1 MFDLFVVIT
10 YFLIVI
16 SFALKGRL
24 SNEVSASQYFLSSRN
39 LPWYSVAISTIATN
53 IQGYQLL
60 GMMGSAYIFGLAQAN
75 LEINAIQGI
84 LIGAFIFVPFYLKE
98 KVFTI
103 TEFIEKR
110 LGKKIALFYSIA
122 NISLFSTITIGAALF
137 WGAYA
142 TEVVFDDLLE
152 PFVQNKFER
161 ITYLIIVLGLISGFY
176 TYLGGL
182 NAVVK
187 TDIIQFI
194 IIIIGGII
202 VFHISIS
209 NLGGIEQLYEK
220 TGEKMHLHLSANH
233 PTLPW
238 THLLG
243 LFFLNINYWCA
254 NQTIM
259 QRAIAARNLKHA
271 QIGLLAGGLLKYFMA
286 AIIVL
291 PGIALYGILGENL
304 QDPDLAFPYIVKNL
318 LPVGFK
324 GIILCGLFASLMSTV
339 DSTLNSIAT
348 MWSTDIYSKYINKA
362 ATDKEKIIVG
372 RKSII
377 IALCIGLTVG
387 VYLLYLK
394 LDKPQIA
401 FTHVLNNLRYYI
413 NCGIV
418 LLICTSVLLIKPNKK
433 IIFCQLVL
441 SIPLNLAIEKL
452 VPELNYFLRAFTV
465 IISLLILSIFFS
477 ERKIKNIKSLFYP
490 SSKLIRNLGYL
501 LLGSLIIIH
510 FLFS

>member
-1 MFDLFVVIT
+1 MFDLFIVIF
-10 YFLIVI
+10 YFFIVI

-24 SNEVSASQYFLSSRN
+24 SNDVSASQYFLSSRN

-75 LEINAIQGI
+75 LEINAVQGI

-110 LGKKIALFYSIA
+110 LGKKIALFYSIS
-122 NISLFSTITIGAALF
+122 NISLFSTITLGAALF

-142 TEVVFDDLLE
+142 TDVVFDDLLE

-161 ITYLIIVLGLISGFY
+161 ITYLIVILGVISGLY

-202 VFHISIS
+202 VFHVSVS

-271 QIGLLAGGLLKYFMA
+271 QIGLLAGGLIKYFMA

-291 PGIALYGILGENL
+291 PGIALYGILGEGL

-318 LPVGFK
+318 LPNGFK
-324 GIILCGLFASLMSTV
+324 GIILCGLFASLMSTL

-348 MWSTDIYSKYINKA
+348 MWSTDIYSKYINTA
-362 ATDKEKIIVG
+362 ATDKEKIISG

-387 VYLLYLK
+387 IYLLYLK

-433 IIFCQLVL
+433 IIFFLLVL
-441 SIPLNLAIEKL
+441 SIPLNFAIEKL

-477 ERKIKNIKSLFYP
+477 ERKVKNIKSLFYP
-490 SSKLIRNLGYL
+490 SSILIRNLGYL

>member
-1 MFDLFVVIT
+1 MFDLFIVT
-10 YFLIVI
+10 FYFFILI

-24 SNEVSASQYFLSSRN
+24 SNNVSASQYFLSSRN

-75 LEINAIQGI
+75 LEINAVQGI
-84 LIGAFIFVPFYLKE
+84 LIGAFIFVPLYLKE
-98 KVFTI
+98 KVYTI

-110 LGKKIALFYSIA
+110 LGKNIALFYSIA
-122 NISLFSTITIGAALF
+122 NISLFSTITLGAALF

-142 TEVVFDDLLE
+142 TEVVFDDFLE
-152 PFVQNKFER
+152 SFVPNKFER
-161 ITYLIIVLGLISGFY
+161 IVYLIIALGLLSGYY

-187 TDIIQFI
+187 TDIIQFVI
-194 IIIIGGII
+194 IIVGGIL
-202 VFHISIS
+202 VFYTSIS

-220 TGEKMHLHLSANH
+220 TGDKMHLHLSYNH

-238 THLLG
+238 THVLG

-259 QRAIAARNLKHA
+259 QRAIAAKSLNHA
-271 QIGLLAGGLLKYFMA
+271 QVGLLAGGLIKYFMA

-304 QDPDLAFPYIVKNL
+304 EDPDLAFPYIVKNL
-318 LPVGFK
+318 LPSGFK
-324 GIILCGLFASLMSTV
+324 GIILCSLFASLMSTL

-348 MWSTDIYSKYINKA
+348 MWSTDIYSKYINKTA
-362 ATDKEKIIVG
+362 SDKEKIIAG

-377 IALCIGLTVG
+377 IALCTGLAVG
-387 VYLLYLK
+387 IYLLYLK
-394 LDKPQIA
+394 LDKPQVA

-418 LLICTSVLLIKPNKK
+418 ILICSSVLLIKPNKK
-433 IIFCQLVL
+433 IIFCLLLL
-441 SIPLNLAIEKL
+441 SVPFNLTIEKL
-452 VPELNYFLRAFTV
+452 IPELNYFLRAFTV
-465 IISLLILSIFFS
+465 IISSLILSIIYS
-477 ERKIKNIKSLFYP
+477 ERKIKNIRSLFYP
-490 SSKLIRNLGYL
+490 SSILNRNLGYL
-501 LLGSLIIIH
+501 LLSSLIIVH